1 MAFGGG
7 TWTTQNKILPGAYIN
22 FISAARTSVNLSD
35 RGIATCPLAFSWGPE
50 GEMVAISNDDLQ
62 TNSLTVL
69 GYPYTAPELA
79 PFRDLFATGL
89 RTLYFYRLNSG
100 GTKASNAYATARYP
114 GVRGN
119 ALSIAIQKGEAW
131 VDTDNEVYD
140 VVTYLD
146 GSAVDTQ
153 TGIKAITDLAA
164 NDFVTFAASGSLT
177 ETAGTPLASGTDGTA
192 QDAAYQSYLDKAES
206 YQFNT
211 MICDSGDETIKQLF
225 AAYTRRMRDEVGA
238 KFQTVLH
245 RYPEADYEGV
255 ISVVNGLVGDDES
268 TAAVYWLGGAEAACA
283 VNRSICATD
292 YVGEYDIDVDYTQTE
307 LEEAIQGGQVV
318 FHRAG
323 DAIQVLSDINT
334 FTSFTTD
341 KNEDFS
347 ENQVMRVLDQIA
359 IDIASLF
366 HTRYRDRVQ
375 NDNAGRMSLWADI
388 VAHHNEL
395 QRLRAIQDFD
405 SANVTV
411 EQGSLKKAVVVTD
424 YVTPVVAMKQL
435 YMTVIVQ

>member
-7 TWTTQNKILPGAYIN
+7 TWTTQNKVLPGAYIN

-35 RGIATCPLAFSWGPE
+35 RGVATCALAFPWGPE
-50 GEMVAISNDDLQ
+50 GEMLTISNDDLQ

-69 GYPYTAPELA
+69 GYPYTADELK
-79 PFRDLFATGL
+79 PFRDMFATGL
-89 RTLYFYRLNSG
+89 RTLYFYNLNSG
-100 GTKASNAYATARYP
+100 GTKASNTYATAKYP
-114 GVRGN
+114 GTRGN
-119 ALSIAIQKGEAW
+119 ALSISIQKGEAW
-131 VDTDNEVYD
+131 VDTENEVYD
-140 VVTYLD
+140 VTTYLD
-146 GSAVDTQ
+146 GAEVDVQ
-153 TGIKAITDLAA
+153 SNIKAITDLVG
-164 NDFVTFAASGSLT
+164 NDFVDFASSGALT
-177 ETAGTPLASGTDGTA
+177 ETAGTPLTNGVDGTA
-192 QDAAYQSYLDKAES
+192 QDANHQSYLDKAES
-206 YQFNT
+206 YQFNA
-211 MICDSGDETIKQLF
+211 MICDSDDETIKQLYV
-225 AAYTRRMRDEVGA
+225 AYNKRMRDEVGA
-238 KFQTVLH
+238 KFQTILH

-255 ISVVNGLVGDDES
+255 ISVINGLVGDDDATS
-268 TAAVYWLGGAEAACA
+268 AVYWVGGAEAAA
-283 VNRSICATD
+283 AINRSICATD

-307 LEEAIQGGQVV
+307 LEEAIGEGQLV

-323 DAIQVLSDINT
+323 EVIQVLSDINT

-347 ENQVMRVLDQIA
+347 ENQVIRVLDQIA

-366 HTRYRDRVQ
+366 NTRYRDLVQ

-395 QRLRAIQDFD
+395 QRLRAIQNFD

-411 EQGSLKKAVVVTD
+411 EQGNLKKSVVVTD
-424 YVTPVVAMKQL
+424 AVTPVVAMKQL